1 MQHKLVVDQSLSHI
15 GLFATPWT
23 AAHQAPPSSSIS
35 QSLLKFVSLSQWC
48 YLTSSSSAAPFSFC
62 LQSFPA
68 SGSFPMSWLF
78 ASRGQIIGAS
88 ASASVLPMNIQG
100 WFPLGLT
107 GFLSLKSKGLTL
119 KSLIQHHSSKA
130 LILQHSAFLMVKL
143 SHPYM
148 TTGKT
153 TALTIQTFVGK
164 VMFLLSNTLSR
175 FVIPRFPSKEQASFN
190 FMAAATV
197 CKTVGKV

>member
-23 AAHQAPPSSSIS
+23 VAHQAPPSSNIS
-35 QSLLKFVSLSQWC
+35 QSLLKFMSLSQWC

-62 LQSFPA
+62 LQSVPA

-78 ASRGQIIGAS
+78 VSRGQSIGAS

-130 LILQHSAFLMVKL
+130 LILRHSAFLMVKL

-175 FVIPRFPSKEQASFN
+175 FVIPRFPSKEQVSFN
-190 FMAAATV
+190 FTAAATV